1 MEKYITFSVPV
12 KKKCDD
18 SKTITYELRSIDSF

>member
-18 SKTITYELRSIDSF
+18 GKTITYELRCIDSF